1 MCAPEYPHIDG
12 VGHGFSLRVRLASE
26 SESLHWYQ
34 SVLFPE
40 IAEWKE
46 GCFEED
52 LVAELQIWR
61 QRHESYGST
70 LYTNLQGYRRF
81 SRCAECQRELA
92 AIKEL
97 IAQKQSGKRGN
108 LGLNV
113 VFYFATT
120 AVGAISLPHLS
131 QKVA

>member
-1 MCAPEYPHIDG
+1 VCAPEYPHIDG
-12 VGHGFSLRVRLASE
+12 VGHGFSLQVRLASE

-52 LVAELQIWR
+52 LVAE
-61 QRHESYGST
+61 SYGPT
-70 LYTNLQGYRRF
+70 LYTNLHGYRRF

-120 AVGAISLPHLS
+120 AVGAISFPHLS
-131 QKVA
+131 QLAQ